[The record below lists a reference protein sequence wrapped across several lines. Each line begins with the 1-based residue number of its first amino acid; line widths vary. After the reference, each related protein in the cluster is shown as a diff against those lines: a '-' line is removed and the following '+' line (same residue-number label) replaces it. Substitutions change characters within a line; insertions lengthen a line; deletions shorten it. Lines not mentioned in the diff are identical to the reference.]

1 MKAIILAGG
10 LGTRLHPLTINTPK
24 PMIPV
29 ANRPLMEYIVELLA
43 KHGIR
48 DIIALLFHKPHI
60 IKNHFG
66 DGKEFGVKMSYVEAH
81 EDYGTAGAVKLA
93 TEKFNEPFIV
103 ISADLVTNFDLT
115 AAIKYHNSKKSSV
128 TILLTRIANPLPYGI
143 VITNGDGRIK
153 RFLEKPSWSEVFS
166 DTINTGIYI
175 LDPEILQYIPPG
187 NSFDFSQDLF
197 PLLLGESQPLYGY
210 VAEGLWKDIGNLVEY
225 GKIHTEISLEKDF
238 KIAKGAVISSS
249 AR

>member
-48 DIIALLFHKPHI
+48 DIIALLFHQPHT

-66 DGKEFGVKMSYVEAH
+66 DGKEFGVKMSYIEAQ

-93 TEKFNEPFIV
+93 AEKFNEPFLV

-143 VITNGDGRIK
+143 VIQA
-153 RFLEKPSWSEVFS
+153 
-166 DTINTGIYI
+166 YI
-175 LDPEILQYIPPG
+175 
-187 NSFDFSQDLF
+187 
-197 PLLLGESQPLYGY
+197 
-210 VAEGLWKDIGNLVEY
+210 
-225 GKIHTEISLEKDF
+225 
-238 KIAKGAVISSS
+238 
-249 AR
+249 

>member
-43 KHGIR
+43 KYGNR
-48 DIIALLFHKPHI
+48 DITDLLFHKPHI
-60 IKNHFG
+60 IKKNFG

-103 ISADLVTNFDLT
+103 ISADLITDFDLT
-115 AAIKYHNSKKSSV
+115 KAINYHKEKDSAV
-128 TILLTRIANPLPYGI
+128 TILLTRVANPIQYGI
-143 VITNGDGRIK
+143 VIVNKDGKVK

-175 LDPEILQYIPPG
+175 INPKTLDSIPKG
-187 NSFDFSQDLF
+187 KFFDFSHDLF
-197 PLLLGESQPLYGY
+197 PVLMEKREKLFGI
-210 VAEGLWKDIGNLVEY
+210 VMEGFWK
-225 GKIHTEISLEKDF
+225 
-238 KIAKGAVISSS
+238 
-249 AR
+249 